1 MIIKCEHCD
10 GAAVYAVGSRDH
22 ALVCEPCLDWGD
34 SRRWWNLEPRQQ
46 IGDYSLAGLPSW
58 LNV

>member
-10 GAAVYAVGSRDH
+10 ATAVYAVGSRDH
-22 ALVCEPCLDWGD
+22 VLVCEPCSDWGD
-34 SRRWWNLEPRQQ
+34 SRRWWNLEPRQR
-46 IGDYSLAGLPSW
+46 IGGDYSLAGMYW